1 MTIFESTYLGI
12 TLVMLAYLMII
23 HWIVPQVKSLESLNT
38 GMINS
43 ISSGFSLSFV
53 FLYALPFLPS
63 ALESVSLQV
72 KGSFLEDIMRLGY
85 MFSLMV
91 LIGFASYHFL
101 EKTFR
106 KKASKGKELGQSF
119 FVWHMGILMLLHFS
133 VMFVV
138 TTLVTI
144 KPLFAFVFIVAMS
157 SYFFLE
163 EYLLKEYFL
172 GKHRYLSRFLVS
184 LALALGWVCG
194 ILMLQSQSALVLL
207 LVGGFISGAILM
219 NIFRI
224 EFYASDGVSH
234 IASFLITLA
243 ISSVVILGLLFIE
256 KDFIKL

>member
-12 TLVMLAYLMII
+12 TLVMLSYLIII

-43 ISSGFSLSFV
+43 ISSGFSLAFV

-63 ALESVSLQV
+63 ALQSVALQM
-72 KGSFLEDIMRLGY
+72 KGSFLEDNMKLGY
-85 MFSLMV
+85 AFSLMMLV
-91 LIGFASYHFL
+91 GFTSYHFL

-106 KKASKGKELGQSF
+106 KKISKGKEPGKNL

-138 TTLVTI
+138 TTLITI
-144 KPLFAFVFIVAMS
+144 KPLFSFVFVVAMS
-157 SYFFLE
+157 VYFFLE
-163 EYLLKEYFL
+163 EYLLKDYFL
-172 GKHRYLSRFLVS
+172 GKHHYLSRFLVS
-184 LALALGWVCG
+184 LALALGWIAG
-194 ILMLQSQSALVLL
+194 ILMLESHSDLMLL
-207 LVGGFISGAILM
+207 LVGGFIAGAILM

-234 IASFLITLA
+234 IMSFLITILL
-243 ISSVVILGLLFIE
+243 SSVVILALLFME
-256 KDFIKL
+256 KDFINF